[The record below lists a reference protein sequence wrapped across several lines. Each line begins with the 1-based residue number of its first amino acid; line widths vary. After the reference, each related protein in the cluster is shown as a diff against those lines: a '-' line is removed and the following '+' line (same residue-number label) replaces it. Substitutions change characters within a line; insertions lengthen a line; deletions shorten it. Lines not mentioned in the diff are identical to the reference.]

1 MRHRSRKIIGNKVY
15 EYEYNDVCPEKRKKA
30 AQRTSNNICIDCGT
44 KYLNSRQL
52 ALFNK
57 GRETGLKFNSV
68 IQQDGGWTFLNED
81 LEIIKIGKINECGL
95 CGGKAETFDYRTYNY
110 LGLADLNK

>member
-1 MRHRSRKIIGNKVY
+1 MGMISRKIIGNKVY

-52 ALFNK
+52 TLFNK

-95 CGGKAETFDYRTYNY
+95 CGVKAETFDYRTYNY